1 MVCFS
6 SYLSKLNAVHVKS
19 RGKDGGVAS
28 QTGEDVRDY
37 NELASS
43 FFDGET
49 ETEIDTIVSQMPPV
63 GHRQTPGLIHL

>member
-19 RGKDGGVAS
+19 RGKNGGVAS

-43 FFDGET
+43 FLDEET
-49 ETEIDTIVSQMPPV
+49 ETEIDTIVSQMQPV
-63 GHRQTPGLIHL
+63 GHRQTPGLTHL